1 MKLYPKAQNQN
12 NKPRPTT
19 LKGVSFA
26 WQDKRVMRVIRDS
39 FTGKKLAV
47 AIAIYQTLTEQAS
60 NAGGKQGK
68 AVSEFRAYI
77 YTIAN
82 KVGKSRS
89 TIKRYMG
96 DFRRLG
102 VITWT
107 TRKIGLKNMA
117 NLFTLCDYSI
127 HNSAPTPF
135 HNKELS
141 TVVHNSEPPIKERR
155 NNSLIINKDVDNQ
168 ENTNGFKA
176 IKDILDK
183 NNA

>member
-82 KVGKSRS
+82 KVGK
-89 TIKRYMG
+89 
-96 DFRRLG
+96 